1 MIRVI
6 YRWHVE
12 PENFEAFKS
21 VWSATTNR
29 IHESVAG
36 ALGSFML
43 RACER
48 DSEILT
54 VAKWESLASWE
65 SFWGNQNPQEMEEM
79 RKLGTRISADVYD
92 EIGDF
97 TR

>member
-1 MIRVI
+1 
-6 YRWHVE
+6 
-12 PENFEAFKS
+12 
-21 VWSATTNR
+21 
-29 IHESVAG
+29 
-36 ALGSFML
+36 ML